1 MELGGKYYQDMDRL
15 AALERGMK
23 TWANWVDSNVDRS
36 RTKVFFLGISPSHT
50 KYDSDSLSLS
60 LTLLYYITC
69 VVCLGFM
76 IVFVQLE

>member
-50 KYDSDSLSLS
+50 KYGLSLS
-60 LTLLYYITC
+60 FSLLHYCTI
-69 VVCLGFM
+69 
-76 IVFVQLE
+76 